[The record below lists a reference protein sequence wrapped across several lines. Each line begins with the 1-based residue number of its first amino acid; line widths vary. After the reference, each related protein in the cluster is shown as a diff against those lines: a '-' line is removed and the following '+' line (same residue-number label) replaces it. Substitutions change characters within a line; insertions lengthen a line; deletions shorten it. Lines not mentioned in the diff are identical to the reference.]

1 MSSFINLIQGR
12 KDFFWLK
19 KEFKKDI
26 LEKNKRA
33 IEMRKKSQAMLNEFF
48 KIQKENKLKARK
60 KAIEFKKDI
69 LSKRKQA
76 IELKKQAKTILDGY
90 EILCQLGMKIIKD
103 NKSTK

>member
-26 LEKNKRA
+26 LEK
-33 IEMRKKSQAMLNEFF
+33 
-48 KIQKENKLKARK
+48 
-60 KAIEFKKDI
+60 
-69 LSKRKQA
+69 RKQA
-76 IELKKQAKTILDGY
+76 IELKKQSETILDGY
-90 EILCQLGMKIIKD
+90 EMLRQLGMKIIKD